1 MNTSIFDEIYSQWSQ
16 ELPET
21 IQEIINKNSTGHLPV
36 NEKDIASWASLLS
49 KDSTKYDILMW
60 LKAKANTSFVNN
72 GSIPFTEKAA
82 KASYNTE
89 GMKGKNG
96 SEFLS
101 QFKSG
106 IKRHKKYYNDEL
118 FKYVMPPLFMCVYSN
133 NHNTNYNPF
142 CTNNK
147 NHAVSLKS
155 FFTLKN
161 NLENTAK
168 IYIDMITDVEIKKCQ
183 EITMAYY
190 LENTYGFE
198 IKKILAHKLSLIQ
211 DCDTIFKPDY
221 FKNVLKK
228 AIPEF
233 FEEKNVQFPEKYK
246 NLNINTLLKQV
257 KYSSAAEYEFIKE
270 STSNDEYKD
279 IELSSKNAPGP
290 GYLLMVL
297 LFVKSVLSSHMQ
309 EINNCL
315 KNANPK
321 IEGELVISLN
331 VSKII
336 TLETQNLINQ
346 ILNCLTF
353 STPNNTAITYYEEF
367 FLSEINKLNEQPSV
381 KNEAFRNEP
390 EFRKKIIVMSKSLET
405 GVECNIQDMG
415 ITIAMPC
422 ESGEQIRFLR
432 HFQSA
437 FAKAEIYN
445 LSNSN
450 SKDKMKISNRK
461 AYYIKNGID
470 IGTGEI
476 VRPKLSGTEVRTC
489 KNLIIKLMKNCFNA
503 PTIAEYNED
512 PKLSYIV
519 RELPTESKILETTF
533 KDLKTCLS
541 AISSDKCNLIS
552 LRNSTFDT
560 YSSNIPKDILYFF
573 RYILDDCLDE
583 LYKMLISSFG
593 NPEDYRKFISEIYNS
608 EVLEHIKENLS
619 YNEIIDFSKI
629 DQKLQKD
636 IANYMPI

>member
-1 MNTSIFDEIYSQWSQ
+1 MNTSTFDEIYSQWSQ
-16 ELPET
+16 ELPKT
-21 IQEIINKNSTGHLPV
+21 IQDIINKNAIGNLPV
-36 NEKDIASWASLLS
+36 DEKDIADWASLLS
-49 KDSTKYDILMW
+49 EDSTKYDILMW
-60 LKAKANTSFVNN
+60 LKAKANTSFVDN
-72 GSIPFTEKAA
+72 GSIPFTEKVA
-82 KASYNTE
+82 KASYKTE
-89 GMKGKNG
+89 SMEEGDGPNFISSFKTGM
-96 SEFLS
+96 
-101 QFKSG
+101 
-106 IKRHKKYYNDEL
+106 KRHKKYYNDEL

-133 NHNTNYNPF
+133 NNNANYNPF
-142 CTNNK
+142 CKNNY
-147 NHAVSLKS
+147 SEGLKS
-155 FFTLKN
+155 FLLLKN
-161 NLENTAK
+161 DLENNAK
-168 IYIDMITDVEIKKCQ
+168 IYINMITDAEIKECQ

-198 IKKILAHKLSLIQ
+198 IKKILAHKLSLTPAS
-211 DCDTIFKPDY
+211 DTIFKPDH

-233 FEEKNVQFPEKYK
+233 FEEKKVQLPEKYK

-257 KYSSAAEYEFIKE
+257 RYSSAAEYEFLKD
-270 STSNDEYKD
+270 STSTDEYKD

-297 LFVKSVLSSHMQ
+297 LFVRSVLSSHMQ

-321 IEGELVISLN
+321 IEGELVISIN
-331 VSKII
+331 AIKYI
-336 TLETQNLINQ
+336 TKETQNLVEN
-346 ILNCLTF
+346 ILNELTL
-353 STPNNTAITYYEEF
+353 SIPGNYTITYDEEF
-367 FLSEINKLNEQPSV
+367 LLSNIDKICAKTPV
-381 KNEAFRNEP
+381 KNEEFCNEP
-390 EFRKKIIVMSKSLET
+390 EFKKKIIAMAKSRVT
-405 GVECNIQDMG
+405 GEECNIQDLG
-415 ITIAMPC
+415 ITIMMPC

-450 SKDKMKISNRK
+450 SKDKMKISNLK
-461 AYYIKNGID
+461 ALYIKNGID

-476 VRPKLSGTEVRTC
+476 VRPKLSGTEVRTF

-519 RELPTESKILETTF
+519 RDLPTESKILETTF

-541 AISSDKCNLIS
+541 DISSDKCNLIS

-560 YSSNIPKDILYFF
+560 YSSNMPSNMLYFF
-573 RYILDDCLDE
+573 KHIIDDCLDE
-583 LYKMLISSFG
+583 LYKMLIGSFS
-593 NPEDYRKFISEIYNS
+593 NPDDYRKFISEIYNS

-619 YNEIIDFSKI
+619 YNEIVDFSKI
-629 DQKLQKD
+629 DQKLQKE